1 MTANNRE
8 LTAAFL
14 DSLGITI
21 IGFCAIPDN
30 METME
35 IERPFPRAIVIGIP
49 LSRSVLET
57 IKDRPTLLYKHHYKT
72 VNWMLD
78 QAAFRLAQRIESL
91 GASALAVPASQTVD
105 WGKNRGHISHKS
117 LCVACGLGH
126 IGRSGLV
133 VHPRFGSQ
141 VRYAS
146 VLTDLDFPTDG
157 PSTGKCGEC
166 RKCISACPAQA
177 ISDDGV
183 DLARCL
189 NMLKE
194 FSKIRGIGQYICG
207 LCVKACDG
215 GH

>member
-1 MTANNRE
+1 MTTDKRK
-8 LTAAFL
+8 LAADL
-14 DSLGITI
+14 LESLGITI
-21 IGFCAIPDN
+21 VGFCTVPDN
-30 METME
+30 MEMLE
-35 IERPFPRAIVIGIP
+35 IERPFPRAIIIGIP
-49 LSRSVLET
+49 ISRSVLET

-78 QAAFRLAQRIESL
+78 QAAFRLAQRIESM
-91 GASALAVPASQTVD
+91 GARSLAVPASQTVD
-105 WGKNRGHISHKS
+105 WERQRGHVSHKS
-117 LCVACGLGH
+117 LCVASGLGH
-126 IGRSGLV
+126 IGRNGLI

-146 VLTDLDFPTDG
+146 VLTDLEFSVNETSAG
-157 PSTGKCGEC
+157 TCGDC

-183 DLARCL
+183 DLTRCL

-215 GH
+215 GY